1 MRLIY
6 IHQHFTTNRGS
17 TGTRSYDVAKYMVE
31 AGHEVY
37 MICGVNEASDIQPL
51 PWYKWFR
58 QENMDGI
65 EVITCNVPY
74 ANNFGKFKR
83 TWAFVWFAVLAAWAA
98 LRVKKPEVV
107 FATSTPLTV
116 GIPGRIA
123 AKMKKVPFVFEV
135 RDLWPES
142 FVHSGWLTEKDLYV
156 RLMARLESYCYKH
169 AQKILLVSKAFE
181 TRLIERGLEPAKLK
195 TVLLGA
201 DGNLFKDPTP
211 DKEFVAQY
219 HLEGKTIAIFTGAHG
234 KANGL
239 DYVVD
244 AAKFTN
250 DREDIAY
257 VMIGS
262 GSEKERLKQRAKDEG
277 LSNVVFADPVPKQR
291 LVGVLASCHIGLMIL
306 KYIEGGRP
314 VTPNKIFDYMF
325 IGIPS
330 IVNFEGPTI
339 DIVRKDQSGLYAD
352 GTKSQELAEQVIKL
366 ADNPHLREEMGN
378 NGKKAAW
385 EKYDRKGLAYEL
397 IDVFEEVA
405 ARQENK

>member
-17 TGTRSYDVAKYMVE
+17 TGTRSYDVAKYMVQ
-31 AGHEVY
+31 AGHEVF

-51 PWYKWFR
+51 PWYRWFR

-65 EVITCNVPY
+65 EVITCNVSY
-74 ANNFGKFKR
+74 ANSFGKFKR
-83 TWAFVWFAVLAAWAA
+83 TWAFVWFAFLALIAA
-98 LRVKKPEVV
+98 LKVKKAELV

-116 GIPGRIA
+116 GIPGRLA
-123 AKMKKVPFVFEV
+123 AKIKKVPFIFEV

-142 FVHSGWLTEKDLYV
+142 FVQSGWLTEKDLYV
-156 RLMARLESYCYKH
+156 RLMARLEAYCYKH

-181 TRLIERGLEPAKLK
+181 TRLIERGLDPKRLK

-201 DGNLFKDPTP
+201 DGNLFRNPEP
-211 DKEFVAQY
+211 DKEFLKQY
-219 HLEGKTIAIFTGAHG
+219 GLEGKTIAIFTGAHG

-244 AAKFTN
+244 AAKYTT
-250 DREDIAY
+250 DRSDIAY
-257 VMIGS
+257 VMIGL
-262 GSEKERLKQRAKDEG
+262 GSEKERLKQRALDEG
-277 LSNVVFADPVPKQR
+277 LANVVFAEPVPKKR
-291 LVGVLASCHIGLMIL
+291 LVGVLAACHIGLMIL

-339 DIVRKDQSGLYAD
+339 DLVRADNSGLYAD
-352 GTKSQELAEQVIKL
+352 GTKPQELAEQVVKL
-366 ADNPHLREEMGN
+366 ADNPAMREEMGAN
-378 NGKKAAW
+378 AQKAAW
-385 EKYDRKGLAYEL
+385 EKYDRKALAGEL
-397 IDVFEEVA
+397 IKVFEEFA
-405 ARQENK
+405 GDSRK